1 MRAPKFFHPLIDMIP
16 YMHHTGQVR
25 HPRLAHLFIINT
37 QVLALR
43 TSSAAATGGLV
54 KPKAVYAIKLLQY
67 SNVPMQA
74 NHITGSF
81 ENEKKKIA
89 ETSKF
94 KIHTW
99 PWAT

>member
-1 MRAPKFFHPLIDMIP
+1 MIP

-25 HPRLAHLFIINT
+25 HPLLAHLFIINT